1 MARTRTLANLV
12 ADVRQRT
19 NMENSEFVTDDEITE
34 YLNQELAELHAKLTA
49 SEGQPHFIST
59 TTVSVTVGTTL
70 YALPADFWK
79 VLRCVATVDSI
90 ARDMEPFMEGER
102 ASLMNTQYFTA
113 TFSGGPRYRVQGD
126 NLEVLPVNRA
136 FTIELRYIRA
146 CPRLVEDGDT
156 TDGFNGYEVAALHG
170 ACAMVKEKE
179 MTSPAFFQG
188 LKDRIYRTIDALA
201 AQRDAS
207 HPERVTDVV
216 GWADFDREWLP

>member
-19 NMENSEFVTDDEITE
+19 NMEESEFVTDDEITE
-34 YLNQELAELHAKLTA
+34 YLNQELAELHGRLTMG
-49 SEGQPHFIST
+49 EGHPHFLST
-59 TTVSVTVGTTL
+59 TTISVTVGTTL

-79 VLRCVATVDSI
+79 VVRMVATVDSI
-90 ARDMEPFMEGER
+90 TRDMEPFMEGER
-102 ASLMNTQYFTA
+102 ASLLNTQYFTA
-113 TFSGGPRYRVQGD
+113 TFCGGPRYRVQGD
-126 NLEVLPVNRA
+126 NVEILPVNRA
-136 FTIELRYIRA
+136 LSVELRYIQT
-146 CPRLVEDGDT
+146 CPRLVEDSDT
-156 TDGFNGYEVAALHG
+156 VDGFNGYEVAALHG

-179 MTSPAFFQG
+179 QTNPSFFIG
-188 LKDRIYRTIDALA
+188 LKERVYQLIDAMA